1 MGCRAESTDPLG
13 RRCAPPGSKR
23 NGVERGKAV
32 LFVGVDWAEDHHDV
46 CVMDQAGEVLAKRRI
61 ANGVEGVG

>member
-1 MGCRAESTDPLG
+1 M
-13 RRCAPPGSKR
+13 
-23 NGVERGKAV
+23 

-61 ANGVEGVG
+61 ANGVEGVAELHALVGTQSEEPGRWWSASRSTAA